1 MLGVL
6 NHPRI
11 TEDWFTTTLLRWT
24 GDGLLIYERWLLN
37 FSGVQDSGRLP
48 GEVLLDFYYLCY
60 LIAFIG
66 VLVLFT
72 RYRKQG
78 WLKIKPHVP
87 YDTLLLAMIGVL
99 VGAKT
104 AYIFIYNPEFYFGAP
119 PYGPV
124 NTGDQLRRIFLNWSG
139 MASHGAAAGVLMMA
153 LLWWL
158 KARPK
163 IPIAQIGDV
172 GAIASAFGAGWI
184 RLANFMNAELY
195 GRPAADWLPWA
206 MRFPVRSGKGNEV
219 VIFGGEMH
227 ERMYKPDD
235 PDQVEA
241 WLNALKAANPDGVK
255 EVPGAGYVLY
265 KNPDA
270 YQQAY
275 ELAAKAPD
283 GSTQFL
289 TEAPPT
295 VVRDGNTFFYDGN
308 TYSVITT
315 PRHPSQLYQM
325 LLEGVLVF
333 LFLLF
338 LRKRVKRAGIIVS
351 AFFIAYPA
359 ARFIGEFFR
368 QPDVQFQQQGNE
380 LGTVFAGLS
389 MGQVLSLIMMGV
401 GLTFLVYFKL
411 KGRVIADEPMWP
423 PDAPKEQNG
432 PISLSVQA
440 GMGGSTGAGDILNV
454 ETVRA
459 KLAEL
464 EKEWEADKRPAGQL
478 EREHDRDDAKP
489 DKPERGD

>member
-1 MLGVL
+1 MLAVL
-6 NHPRI
+6 NHPKL
-11 TEDWFTTTLLRWT
+11 EHDWFTTTLLRWT
-24 GDGLLIYERWLLN
+24 GDGLLIYDKWLLN
-37 FSGVQDSGRLP
+37 FGGVQDTGYMK

-66 VLVLFT
+66 VLFLFT

-104 AYIFIYNPEFYFGAP
+104 AYIFIYNPGFYFGPP

-124 NTGDQLRRIFLNWSG
+124 DTGDQLRRIFLNWSG

-153 LLWWL
+153 LFWWL

-172 GAIASAFGAGWI
+172 GAMASAFGAGWI

-195 GRPAADWLPWA
+195 GRAAPDWLPWA

-219 VIFGGEMH
+219 VMRTGQMY

-235 PDQVEA
+235 PAQVEA
-241 WLNALKAANPDGVK
+241 WLSALKTANPSGVI
-255 EVPGAGYVLY
+255 EPHGANYVLY
-265 KNPDA
+265 RNRDA

-275 ELAAKAPD
+275 EVAVHAPGGVVEYAAEAPKPVTS
-283 GSTQFL
+283 GSTI
-289 TEAPPT
+289 
-295 VVRDGNTFFYDGN
+295 TFDISE
-308 TYSVITT
+308 YSVVTT

-325 LLEGVLVF
+325 ILEGVLVF
-333 LFLLF
+333 IFLVF
-338 LRKRVKRAGIIVS
+338 LRKRVRRAGIIVS
-351 AFFIAYPA
+351 AFFIAYPL

-380 LGTVFAGLS
+380 LGTVFMGLS
-389 MGQVLSLIMMGV
+389 MGQVLSLIMMCV

-411 KGRVIADEPMWP
+411 RGRVIADEPMWP
-423 PDAPKEQNG
+423 PDAPKQPSG
-432 PISLSVQA
+432 PISLTIEE
-440 GMGGSTGAGDILNV
+440 GMGGSTGAGEIAGI

-459 KLAEL
+459 KLAEKEKEWAAEDRPEGEL
-464 EKEWEADKRPAGQL
+464 EKE
-478 EREHDRDDAKP
+478 HDDSDTEP
-489 DKPERGD
+489 DKPQRGA